1 MSSLSVWEGPFIAA
15 PACMPL
21 ELGAAISGLLPG
33 SLVCAAPAP
42 LTSDMAKIRTAICAS
57 NFFSIGFIQF
67 SLRFSLKRGPL
78 LAQTAREK
86 WGPRSEDFGLL
97 SVNSPLADGVG
108 HAINGQNL
116 GRDAV
121 VDLVGFRIT
130 DHIFERRYHDA
141 LQLLVDY

>member
-15 PACMPL
+15 PDCMPL
-21 ELGAAISGLLPG
+21 EVGAAISGLLPG
-33 SLVCAAPAP
+33 SLVCAAPAL

-57 NFFSIGFIQF
+57 NFFSIGFIRF
-67 SLRFSLKRGPL
+67 SLRFSLDGGPL

-86 WGPRSEDFGLL
+86 RGQL

-108 HAINGQNL
+108 HAINGQHV
-116 GRDAV
+116 GCDAV

-130 DHIFERRYHDA
+130 DYIFERRYHDA
-141 LQLLVDY
+141 LQ